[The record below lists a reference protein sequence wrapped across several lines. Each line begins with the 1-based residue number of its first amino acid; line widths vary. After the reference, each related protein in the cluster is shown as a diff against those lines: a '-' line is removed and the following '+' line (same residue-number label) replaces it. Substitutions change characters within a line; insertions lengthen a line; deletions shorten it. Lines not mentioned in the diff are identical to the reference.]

1 MKRTLA
7 TLAVLLA
14 AALVAAGAM
23 AETVKVGVV
32 MTFSGGAAALGAQA
46 QRGLDLYLDM
56 EGNAKLGA
64 HKIQFVR
71 RDTKTPS
78 GEFAKAAVQE
88 LVVNEKVDFITG
100 FMFSGN
106 FIASAPIIKE
116 SRTPTIILNAGT
128 AWLPSLAPNV
138 ARVSFTMWQS
148 GYPLGEYAYSKMGCK
163 TAAIGYTDFPPGK
176 DSRDAFQMRFEALGG
191 KVVENIPMGGPVTVP
206 DFTPFM
212 QRVKNAK
219 PNCFYVFVPVGNHV
233 SAVFKTYTEL
243 GLRQAG
249 IKLIGP
255 ADITQD
261 TELQSVGP
269 DGVGTITMGHYQAD
283 LDNPANKAF
292 VKAWKAK
299 YGADST
305 PDMVGAQAFDA
316 MAAIVA
322 AVVAQNGKI
331 DPDKTMAVW
340 KGWKYNSPR
349 GPIMIDPVTRD
360 IVQDIKAFEIQRQG
374 GRTVM
379 KTLDVTPQVKD
390 PCKIHKV
397 GRCAE

>member
-1 MKRTLA
+1 MGLTL
-7 TLAVLLA
+7 LLA
-14 AALVAAGAM
+14 AALAATGAR

-46 QRGLDLYLDM
+46 QRALDLYLDM
-56 EGNAKLGA
+56 EGNAKLGP
-64 HKIQFVR
+64 HKIQFIR
-71 RDTKTPS
+71 RDTKSPS

-88 LVVNEKVDFITG
+88 LIVNEKVDIITG
-100 FMFSGN
+100 FIWSGN
-106 FIASAPIIKE
+106 FIAAAPLLKE

-138 ARVSFTMWQS
+138 ARVSFTMWHS
-148 GYPLGEYAYSKMGCK
+148 GYTLGEYAHDKLGCK
-163 TAAIGYTDFPPGK
+163 TAAVGYTDIPPGK
-176 DSRDAFQMRFEALGG
+176 DSRDSFVMRFEARGG
-191 KVVENIPMGGPVTVP
+191 KIVENIPMGGPATVP

-212 QRVKNAK
+212 QRIKNAK
-219 PNCFYVFVPVGNHV
+219 PDCFYVFVPVGNHV
-233 SAVFKTYTEL
+233 SAMFKTYTEL
-243 GLRQAG
+243 GLKQAG
-249 IKLIGP
+249 IRLIGP

-299 YGADST
+299 YGAEST
-305 PDMVGAQAFDA
+305 PDMVAVQAFDA

-331 DPDKTMAVW
+331 DPDKTLAVW

-349 GPIMIDPVTRD
+349 GPIMIDPQTRD

-379 KTLDVTPQVKD
+379 KTLAVYPQVKD
-390 PCKIHKV
+390 PCKVNKV